1 MPKID
6 LNNLEIRT
14 CNSDDVKEIY
24 NIQEI
29 VINNFKENEKNYFFT
44 FYRRMVFKNC
54 K

>member
-14 CNSDDVKEIY
+14 CNSDDVNEIY

-29 VINNFKENEKNYFFT
+29 VINDFKENEKGYFLPFT
-44 FYRRMVFKNC
+44 E
-54 K
+54 